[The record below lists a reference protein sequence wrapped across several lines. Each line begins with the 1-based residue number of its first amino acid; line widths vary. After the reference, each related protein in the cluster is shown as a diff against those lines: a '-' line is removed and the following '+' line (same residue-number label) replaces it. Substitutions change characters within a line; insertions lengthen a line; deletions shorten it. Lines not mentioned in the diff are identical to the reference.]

1 LEWRPGAT
9 TIRNVATAT
18 NRLAGETS
26 PYLLAHSRNPV
37 DWYPW
42 GLEALDR
49 AAAEDRP
56 IFLSVGYAACHWCHV
71 MERESFEDEETAAF
85 LNDNFVSIKVDREE
99 RPDIDSVYMA
109 AVGVLTGSGGWPM
122 SVFLAP
128 DGRPFHGGTY
138 YPPEPRYGVPSFRMI
153 LEGVVD
159 AWRDRRPEVE
169 AGADRLA
176 AELRRRNDLPAA
188 VEGVADAPGAAALHS
203 SGGAAPQEA
212 AGATPTVVATA
223 PTVVHV
229 AGRAVPGRASVGA
242 AVASLVESFDHEH
255 GGWGGPPRF
264 PQPALIEL
272 LLRRASGAGDDHAR
286 RVALRALDVMAAG
299 GIRDHLGGG
308 YHRYATDTN
317 WLVPHF
323 EKMLYD
329 NAQLA
334 RVYLHAFGLTGLPR
348 YREAAESTLDY
359 MAREL
364 PTPDE
369 LFASSQDADTGGV
382 EGATYTWTRAEID
395 HALAGEAEPGGK
407 PSARGTKRGAG
418 PDPAAFRAAYGVTER
433 GNWEGRTILSR
444 VLDDAA
450 VARLTGAT
458 PAKVAASLASAR
470 AILIERRRARPQ
482 PALDDKAV
490 AAWNGLALA
499 AFAEAVPLLGRPED
513 LATAE
518 ALAEAALRLLLG
530 PDGRLARSYRDGR
543 STGTGAL
550 EDYASLADGLV
561 ALYEATFEERWLTAA
576 RELMATVEL
585 HFADPAGGWFD
596 TADDA
601 ERLLL
606 RPQDVQDGA
615 TPSGGAAAAAV
626 AMKLAELTGEGRLRV
641 TAERALGRIEP
652 LAARYPRA
660 FGAWL
665 CALDFASSP
674 IAQVAIV
681 GDLATRPTQALV
693 EVARAGYHPHRV
705 VAVGDPDTTT
715 VELVQGRFRLRGLA
729 TAFVCRDF
737 ACRQPVTEPA
747 ALAAELA

>member
-1 LEWRPGAT
+1 
-9 TIRNVATAT
+9 VATPT
-18 NRLAGETS
+18 NRLADQTS

-42 GLEALDR
+42 GPEALAR
-49 AAAEDRP
+49 ASAEDRP

-71 MERESFEDEETAAF
+71 MERESFEDDETAAF

-109 AVGVLTGSGGWPM
+109 AVQAMTGSGGWPM

-128 DGRPFHGGTY
+128 DGRPFYGGTY
-138 YPPEPRYGVPSFRMI
+138 YPAEPRYGVPSLRMI
-153 LEGVVD
+153 LEGVVE
-159 AWRDRRPEVE
+159 AWRERRSEVE
-169 AGADRLA
+169 AATHRLA
-176 AELRRRNDLPAA
+176 AELRRRNELAA
-188 VEGVADAPGAAALHS
+188 PTDDAVDAPGAAALREPPT
-203 SGGAAPQEA
+203 GAEPADA
-212 AGATPTVVATA
+212 AAVSTLF
-223 PTVVHV
+223 HV
-229 AGRAVPGRASVGA
+229 AGRALPGRESVA
-242 AVASLVESFDHEH
+242 TAVATLVESFDHEH

-272 LLRRASGAGDDHAR
+272 LLRRASGTGDDHAR

-308 YHRYATDTN
+308 FHRYATDTN

-334 RVYLHAFGLTGLPR
+334 RVYLHAFGLTGVGR
-348 YREAAESTLDY
+348 YRDAAETALDY

-364 PTPDE
+364 PTSDE

-382 EGATYTWTRAEID
+382 EGATYAWTKAEID
-395 HALAGEAEPGGK
+395 QALASESEPVGK
-407 PSARGTKRGAG
+407 PSARGARRGAG
-418 PDPAAFRAAYGVTER
+418 PDAAAFHAAYGVTDR

-444 VLDDAA
+444 VLDDSA
-450 VARLTGAT
+450 VAKLTGST
-458 PAKVAASLASAR
+458 PATVAASLAAAR
-470 AILIERRRARPQ
+470 TILLERRRAGPR

-518 ALAEAALRLLLG
+518 ALADAALRLLRG
-530 PDGRLARSYRDGR
+530 HDGRLARSYRAGR
-543 STGTGAL
+543 TTGTGSL
-550 EDYASLADGLV
+550 EDYACLADGLV

-576 RELMATVEL
+576 RELMTAVDR

-615 TPSGGAAAAAV
+615 TPSGGAAAATV

-641 TAERALGRIEP
+641 DAERALRRIEP

-665 CALDFASSP
+665 CALDFAASP
-674 IAQVAIV
+674 ISQVAIV

-693 EVARAGYHPHRV
+693 EVTRAGYHPHRV